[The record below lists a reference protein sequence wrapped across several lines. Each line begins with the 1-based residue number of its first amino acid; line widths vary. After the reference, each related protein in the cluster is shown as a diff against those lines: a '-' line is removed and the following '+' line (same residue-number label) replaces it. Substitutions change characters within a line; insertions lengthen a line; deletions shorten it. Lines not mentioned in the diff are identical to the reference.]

1 MIYTDRSVCF
11 LERKMSRQQRGEETR
26 AQLVQAAAR
35 AFAEQG
41 YDATSVAEICQRA
54 GVSKGAF
61 YHHFDSKQDL
71 FLDLLD
77 FWLRGLVK
85 QLEVARLGASTMP
98 GGLIR
103 MAEEA
108 RIVFEMAGQY
118 VPIFLEFFAQARRDP
133 EVLDRTVEPY
143 RTYRSFFARLIQVG
157 IDDGSLRQIDPDL
170 AAQVILSMAI
180 GLLWQSVHYPAES
193 DWGDVAVGG
202 VRLLLEGL
210 ERDARWGQPAA

>member
-1 MIYTDRSVCF
+1 M
-11 LERKMSRQQRGEETR
+11 EMPRQQRGEETR
-26 AQLVQAAAR
+26 AHLIETAAR

-41 YDATSVAEICQRA
+41 YDATSVAEICLRA

-77 FWLRGLVK
+77 FWLRGLVQ

-133 EVLDRTVEPY
+133 AILERTVETY
-143 RTYRSFFARLIQVG
+143 RTYRNFFARLIQAG
-157 IDDGSLRQIDPDL
+157 IEDGSLREVDPDL
-170 AAQVILSMAI
+170 ASQVILSMAI

-193 DWGDVAVGG
+193 DWGDVAVRG
-202 VRLLLEGL
+202 VRLLLRGL
-210 ERDARWGQPAA
+210 EAGPRAGKSTP

>member
-1 MIYTDRSVCF
+1 MT
-11 LERKMSRQQRGEETR
+11 RQQRGEETR
-26 AQLVQAAAR
+26 AQLIQAAAQ

-61 YHHFDSKQDL
+61 YHHFESKQDL

-77 FWLRGLVK
+77 FWLQGLVG
-85 QLEVARLGASTMP
+85 QLEIARLGASSMP

-108 RIVFEMAGQY
+108 RMVFDMAGQY

-133 EVLDRTVEPY
+133 AILERTVEPY
-143 RTYRSFFARLIQVG
+143 RTYRSFFARLIEAG
-157 IDDGSLRQIDPDL
+157 KRDGSLRDVDPDL

-193 DWGDVAVGG
+193 DWGDVAVEG
-202 VRLLLEGL
+202 VRLLLKGI
-210 ERDARWGQPAA
+210 ERDDTADQSEA

>member
-26 AQLVQAAAR
+26 AQLIQAAAQ

-41 YDATSVAEICQRA
+41 YDATSVAEICRRA

-133 EVLDRTVEPY
+133 EILDRTVEPY
-143 RTYRSFFARLIQVG
+143 RTYRSFFARLIQAG

-170 AAQVILSMAI
+170 TAQVILSMAI

-193 DWGDVAVGG
+193 DWGDVAVSG

-210 ERDARWGQPAA
+210 ECDARRDQPAA

>member
-1 MIYTDRSVCF
+1 M
-11 LERKMSRQQRGEETR
+11 EMPRQQRGEETR
-26 AQLVQAAAR
+26 AHLIETAAR
-35 AFAEQG
+35 SFAEQG
-41 YDATSVAEICQRA
+41 YDATSVAEICLRA

-77 FWLRGLVK
+77 FWLRGLVQ

-133 EVLDRTVEPY
+133 AILERTVETY
-143 RTYRSFFARLIQVG
+143 RTYRNFFARLIQAG
-157 IDDGSLRQIDPDL
+157 IEDGSLREVDPDL
-170 AAQVILSMAI
+170 ASQVILSMAI

-193 DWGDVAVGG
+193 DWGDVAVRG
-202 VRLLLEGL
+202 VRLLLRGL
-210 ERDARWGQPAA
+210 EAGPRAGKSTP

>member
-1 MIYTDRSVCF
+1 
-11 LERKMSRQQRGEETR
+11 MSRQQRGEETR
-26 AQLVQAAAR
+26 AQLIQTAAQ

-77 FWLRGLVK
+77 FWLRGLVQ

-103 MAEEA
+103 MAQEA
-108 RIVFEMAGQY
+108 RIIFEMAGQY

-133 EVLDRTVEPY
+133 AILERTLDPY
-143 RTYRSFFARLIQVG
+143 RTYRSFFSRLIRTG
-157 IDDGSLRQIDPDL
+157 TEDGSLREVDSEL
-170 AAQVILSMAI
+170 AAQLILSMAI

-193 DWGDVAVGG
+193 DWGDVAVSG
-202 VRLLLEGL
+202 VRMLLEGL
-210 ERDARWGQPAA
+210 ERDPTPGQSVV

>member
-1 MIYTDRSVCF
+1 MYTDRSVWF
-11 LERKMSRQQRGEETR
+11 WETGMSRQRRGEETR
-26 AQLVQAAAR
+26 AQLIRAAAE

-77 FWLRGLVK
+77 FWLRGLVQ
-85 QLEVARLGASTMP
+85 QLDVARRGASTMP

-108 RIVFEMAGQY
+108 RIVFEMARQY

-133 EVLDRTVEPY
+133 AILERTVEPY
-143 RTYRSFFARLIQVG
+143 RTYRSFFARLIQTG
-157 IDDGSLRQIDPDL
+157 IDDGSLRDVDPDL
-170 AAQVILSMAI
+170 AAQVILSIAV

-193 DWGDVAVGG
+193 DWGDVAVNS
-202 VRLLLEGL
+202 VRLLLSGI
-210 ERDARWGQPAA
+210 ERDGPLDELPG